1 MSQDSPPQPEEAEAS
16 PTETFVS
23 HLVELRNRLVW
34 ALLAVLGLTGVLL
47 IWPGMGAVYD
57 FLAEPMISTLPPGTK
72 MIATS
77 VISPFLTPLKVTL
90 LAGFVL
96 ALPFVLYQIWRFVAP
111 GLYRHEKV
119 VALPLI
125 VSATALFYLGVGFC
139 YFVIFKQF
147 FAFVVQMAPASITA
161 APDIEAYL
169 DFVMSMFLAFG
180 LAFEVPVVVIVLVL
194 LGVVNVAKLKE
205 IRGYVLIGI
214 TVLAAIVT
222 PPDVFSQLALGIPM
236 YLLYE
241 LGILVASVLERNKKA
256 GGAVDDAPASDQAGS

>member
-1 MSQDSPPQPEEAEAS
+1 MSNTPPSPADNSNEAT
-16 PTETFVS
+16 PGETFMS

-34 ALLAVLGLTGVLL
+34 ALLAVLIVTAGLL
-47 IWPGMGAVYD
+47 IWPGMGQVYD
-57 FLAEPMISTLPPGTK
+57 FLAAPMISTLPAGTK

-96 ALPFVLYQIWRFVAP
+96 ALPFVLYQIWQFVAP
-111 GLYRHEKV
+111 GLYQHEKLI
-119 VALPLI
+119 ALPLI
-125 VSATALFYLGVGFC
+125 VSATVLFYAGVAFC

-147 FAFVVQMAPASITA
+147 FAFVAGMAPESLTV

-194 LGVVNVAKLKE
+194 LGAVSVAKLKE
-205 IRGYVLIGI
+205 IRGYVLIAI
-214 TVLAAIVT
+214 TVVAAIVT

-236 YLLYE
+236 YVLYE
-241 LGILVASVLERNKKA
+241 LGILVASLIARKKA
-256 GGAVDDAPASDQAGS
+256 VNTEEAAAD